1 MIAMSSIWAAR
12 MYTTH
17 RRNPCTGLATFLV
30 QMTKDNGPLL
40 DSMAQLSGELLA
52 IAARVKRDHG
62 AGGPRVAAPPWSGP
76 YTAPRCVR
84 FAVLGL
90 PVLPAARG
98 AAACALT
105 RAHTHP
111 RPPPRPPPRQPNP
124 PSTAQGATGGISFLK
139 GSGSAA
145 ACTNRPITTQRTA
158 ARRETRRDA
167 PCASGGPTPCASGA
181 MYLCAQAC
189 ARATG
194 ALQRGIG
201 TSS

>member
-111 RPPPRPPPRQPNP
+111 RPPPSPPANPTHPQPPKAQQVAFLFSRDRAPPPHARFGR
-124 PSTAQGATGGISFLK
+124 S
-139 GSGSAA
+139 
-145 ACTNRPITTQRTA
+145 QRNA
-158 ARRETRRDA
+158 LRRDGTA
-167 PCASGGPTPCASGA
+167 EEMRPVQVEDQHHVRVVRCISVLKLAHGQPV
-181 MYLCAQAC
+181 LCNVA
-189 ARATG
+189 
-194 ALQRGIG
+194 
-201 TSS
+201 